1 MTQKLLFVVFLIIFC
16 EVSSEYIRGCY
27 FTNWARYRSGIGKYE
42 PEDYAPGLCTHIF
55 FAFAKVKEDFTV
67 DAFDPE
73 DLPSGAQVGNYA
85 RINALKEKQPGLKVI
100 VSVGGWSAGTA
111 IFKQMASNDGNRK
124 KFAQSAAD
132 FINKYNFD
140 GIDVDWEHP
149 DAGDKDNFV
158 AMLKDLKDALKGKL
172 VTIATTAASEK
183 IDSSFNVPEVA
194 KNIDFMNVMT
204 YDFHGAWESKTG
216 QNSPLYV
223 PQGDTSKFSVSD
235 AMNHWAKKGMPKEKL
250 IVGIALYGRGWALDD
265 PSNTGIGSPGKAA
278 PQREFTR
285 EDGIAS
291 YYEICQLGGT
301 RKWDDVQKVPYMV
314 KDNLWFGYD
323 DSDSIK
329 EKINWLKQ
337 NGFGGAFVWTLDFD
351 DFKGVCPGGTKYPLL
366 NTIKNELGGGSSP
379 PSNRNTDKPVT
390 PPTPKPDDT
399 PTNNN
404 QYTVKAGDSCWSIA
418 TGHGLTLEQ
427 LKDKNPGLNCD
438 PLWVGVKLNL

>member
-1 MTQKLLFVVFLIIFC
+1 
-16 EVSSEYIRGCY
+16 
-27 FTNWARYRSGIGKYE
+27 
-42 PEDYAPGLCTHIF
+42 
-55 FAFAKVKEDFTV
+55 
-67 DAFDPE
+67 
-73 DLPSGAQVGNYA
+73 
-85 RINALKEKQPGLKVI
+85 
-100 VSVGGWSAGTA
+100 
-111 IFKQMASNDGNRK
+111 
-124 KFAQSAAD
+124 
-132 FINKYNFD
+132 
-140 GIDVDWEHP
+140 
-149 DAGDKDNFV
+149 
-158 AMLKDLKDALKGKL
+158 MLKDLKDALKGKL

-235 AMNHWAKKGMPKEKL
+235 AMNHWAEKGMPKEKL

-265 PSNTGIGSPGKAA
+265 PSNTGIGSSGKAA
-278 PQREFTR
+278 PKREFTR

-351 DFKGVCPGGTKYPLL
+351 DFKGVCPGNP
-366 NTIKNELGGGSSP
+366 
-379 PSNRNTDKPVT
+379 NTDTPVT
-390 PPTPKPDDT
+390 PPTPKPDT
-399 PTNNN
+399 PANNN

-418 TGHGLTLEQ
+418 TEHGLTLEQ
-427 LKDKNPGLNCD
+427 LKAKNPGLNCD

>member
-1 MTQKLLFVVFLIIFC
+1 MTQKLLFVVFLIVFC
-16 EVSSEYIRGCY
+16 QVSSEYIRGCY
-27 FTNWARYRSGIGKYE
+27 FTNWARYRPGIGKYE
-42 PEDYAPGLCTHIF
+42 PEDYVPGLCTHIF

-73 DLPSGAQVGNYA
+73 DLPSGAQGGNYA
-85 RINALKEKQPGLKVI
+85 RVNALKEKQPGLKVI
-100 VSVGGWSAGTA
+100 ISIGGWSAGTA
-111 IFKQMASNDGNRK
+111 IF
-124 KFAQSAAD
+124 
-132 FINKYNFD
+132 
-140 GIDVDWEHP
+140 
-149 DAGDKDNFV
+149 
-158 AMLKDLKDALKGKL
+158 KDLKDALKGKL

-235 AMNHWAKKGMPKEKL
+235 AMNHWAEKGMPKEKL

-278 PQREFTR
+278 PKREFTR

-323 DSDSIK
+323 DSDSVK

-351 DFKGVCPGGTKYPLL
+351 DFKGVCPGGTKFPLL

-379 PSNRNTDKPVT
+379 PSNPNTDTPVT
-390 PPTPKPDDT
+390 PPTPKPDT

-404 QYTVKAGDSCWSIA
+404 EYTVKAGDSCWSIA
-418 TGHGLTLEQ
+418 TEHGLTLEQ
-427 LKDKNPGLNCD
+427 LKAKNPGLNCD